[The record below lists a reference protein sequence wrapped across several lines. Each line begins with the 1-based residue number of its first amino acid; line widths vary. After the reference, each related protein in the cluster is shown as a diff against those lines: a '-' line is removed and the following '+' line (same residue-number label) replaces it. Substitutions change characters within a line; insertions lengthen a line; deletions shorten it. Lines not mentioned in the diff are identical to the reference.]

1 MRSLSEDIQSIV
13 TESFSSTPRYLD
25 DLLHIGINFLTS
37 WSIYPSELQ
46 LNKASVSDTEASL

>member
-1 MRSLSEDIQSIV
+1 MWSLSEDIQSIV
-13 TESFSSTPRYLD
+13 TESFSSIRYLD

-46 LNKASVSDTEASL
+46 LNQASVSDTEASL